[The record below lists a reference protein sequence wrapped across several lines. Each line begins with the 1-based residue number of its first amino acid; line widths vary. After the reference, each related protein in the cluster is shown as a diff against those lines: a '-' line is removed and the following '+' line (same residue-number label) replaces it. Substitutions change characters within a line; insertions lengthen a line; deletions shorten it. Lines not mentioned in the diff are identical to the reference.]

1 MEFLVLFVA
10 VGLGAVVQ
18 GSVGFGLALVVVPAM
33 TLVSPEALPA
43 TVLLLTMP
51 MASVMAARERHAIY
65 APGLVYLLS
74 GRLLGTLGGLGL
86 LLLVPDDYLSVLFG
100 SLVVVAALASSSN
113 PKIDL
118 SNRTRVAGGIVSGV
132 MGTAAGIGGPPLALI
147 YQNREEQEIRAT
159 LAVAFAMGTAISLLV
174 LALAERV
181 GLDHLLLALELLPA
195 LLLGLWGAG
204 FTAKLLSGRWLR
216 LALLLFAAVSGFAA
230 VLLGIAG

>member
-1 MEFLVLFVA
+1 VEFLVLFVA

-74 GRLLGTLGGLGL
+74 GRLLGTLGGVGL

-100 SLVVVAALASSSN
+100 SLVVVAAFASSSN

-118 SNRTRVAGGIVSGV
+118 SNRIRVGGGIVSGV

-147 YQNREEQEIRAT
+147 YQNREGQEIRAT

-216 LALLLFAAVSGFAA
+216 PALLLFAAVSGFAA

>member
-1 MEFLVLFVA
+1 VEFLVLFVA

-51 MASVMAARERHAIY
+51 MAAVMAARERHAIY

-74 GRLLGTLGGLGL
+74 GRLLGTLGGVGL

-113 PKIDL
+113 PNIDL
-118 SNRTRVAGGIVSGV
+118 SNRIRVGGGIVSGV

-147 YQNREEQEIRAT
+147 YQNREGREIRAT

-174 LALAERV
+174 LALAEKV

-216 LALLLFAAVSGFAA
+216 PALLLFAAVSGFAA

>member
-1 MEFLVLFVA
+1 VEFLVLFVA

-51 MASVMAARERHAIY
+51 LASVMAARERHAIY

-74 GRLLGTLGGLGL
+74 GRLLGTLGGVGL

-100 SLVVVAALASSSN
+100 SLVVVAAFASSSN

-118 SNRTRVAGGIVSGV
+118 SNRIRVGGGIVSGV

-147 YQNREEQEIRAT
+147 YQNREGQEIRAT

-216 LALLLFAAVSGFAA
+216 PALLLFAAVSGFAA

>member
-10 VGLGAVVQ
+10 GGLGAVVE

-51 MASVMAARERHAIY
+51 MAAVMAARERHAIY

-74 GRLLGTLGGLGL
+74 GRLLGTLGGVGL

-113 PKIDL
+113 PNIDL
-118 SNRTRVAGGIVSGV
+118 SNRIRVGGGIVSGV

-147 YQNREEQEIRAT
+147 YQNREGQEIRPRSRSPSRWGQR
-159 LAVAFAMGTAISLLV
+159 FRFWSLLSPRRS
-174 LALAERV
+174 A
-181 GLDHLLLALELLPA
+181 
-195 LLLGLWGAG
+195 
-204 FTAKLLSGRWLR
+204 
-216 LALLLFAAVSGFAA
+216 
-230 VLLGIAG
+230 

>member
-51 MASVMAARERHAIY
+51 LASVMAARERHAIY

-113 PKIDL
+113 PNIDL
-118 SNRTRVAGGIVSGV
+118 SNRTRVGGGIVSGV

-147 YQNREEQEIRAT
+147 
-159 LAVAFAMGTAISLLV
+159 
-174 LALAERV
+174 
-181 GLDHLLLALELLPA
+181 
-195 LLLGLWGAG
+195 
-204 FTAKLLSGRWLR
+204 
-216 LALLLFAAVSGFAA
+216 
-230 VLLGIAG
+230 

>member
-33 TLVSPEALPA
+33 TLVSPETLPA

-51 MASVMAARERHAIY
+51 MAAVMAARERHAIY

-74 GRLLGTLGGLGL
+74 GRLLGTLGGVGL
-86 LLLVPDDYLSVLFG
+86 LLLVLDDYLSVLFG

-113 PKIDL
+113 PNIDL
-118 SNRTRVAGGIVSGV
+118 SNRIRVRGGIVSGV

-147 YQNREEQEIRAT
+147 YQNREGQEIRAT

-204 FTAKLLSGRWLR
+204 FTPKLLSGRWLR
-216 LALLLFAAVSGFAA
+216 PALLLFAAVSGFAA